1 MSSPAA
7 RASTSTKRFE
17 LQEYDLATT
26 LASGQ
31 AFRWRERAGVWDGVI
46 GARWVRLRQDGK
58 YLHAETAVPT
68 SDWSWL
74 RDYLQLDVDIAGVLA
89 TFPDDAPMRAAVKSC
104 RGLRLI
110 RQPAWETLSAF
121 ISSSNKQI
129 VQIEQINHALAGR
142 LGESLSV
149 LPDAAAAFAFPTAKR
164 VAISSEAE
172 LRACKLGYRAPYLLQ
187 SARMVAG
194 GEVDLAAIKT
204 MSYAVARAELM
215 RLPGVGPKVA
225 DCVLLFG
232 YGFPEAFPVDVWVMR
247 ALRELY
253 FPRRK
258 PTAQRLSRF
267 ARTHFGPHAGY
278 AQQYL
283 FHYMRT
289 R

>member
-1 MSSPAA
+1 MPPHSAA
-7 RASTSTKRFE
+7 SAISFSIRD
-17 LQEYDLATT
+17 YDLAAT
-26 LASGQ
+26 LGCGQ
-31 AFRWRERAGVWDGVI
+31 AFRWRKRDGVWEGVI

-74 RDYLQLDVDIAGVLA
+74 RDYLQLDVDIAAVLA
-89 TFPDDAPMRAAVKSC
+89 TFPDDAPMRAAVQSC
-104 RGLRLI
+104 RGLRLL
-110 RQPAWETLSAF
+110 RQPLWECLAGF

-129 VQIEQINHALAGR
+129 VQIAQINHALAER
-142 LGESLSV
+142 LGERVPV
-149 LPDAAAAFAFPTAKR
+149 LPGASPAFVFPSAAHIVDAG
-164 VAISSEAE
+164 VAP
-172 LRACKLGYRAPYLLQ
+172 LRDCKLGYRAPYLLQ

-258 PTAQRLSRF
+258 PTAQRLTRF
-267 ARTHFGPHAGY
+267 AHTHFGPHAGY